1 MIEQFQHKLTSSFFL
16 WFDNFLLKKGEAYSN
31 KTGELFNYVDPR
43 LDSRYVAYGSPY
55 KQWVTDSSI
64 AGAVIPTG
72 VSVVGAGTSGRDDG
86 VVFDFENGRAL
97 FSGSDTSMTIT
108 GEFAVKDFSVY
119 LTNDTEDDLIVENKY
134 TVNSRIPS
142 GPLTYIEPYDD
153 VIPAI
158 FLSISQAE
166 NSPFAL
172 GGMQETKIQ
181 AKAVIL
187 AEDTYQL
194 DGVMSIFMDSVN
206 EVIAAIPMSGYP
218 ITELGDL
225 KDGNFNYT
233 GLANDYGGETKFC
246 IENNKVAKW
255 IIEVAALTAEEIIVI
270 SQLIKG
276 VVLEN
281 FDETAVKKV
290 FVKSSTGFF
299 KTEDKREQMSIK
311 IRNLFA
317 KIENFSHTELQTLR
331 GIISSLS
338 DTKG

>member
-31 KTGELFNYVDPR
+31 KTGELFNYADPR

-64 AGAVIPTG
+64 SGAVIPTG

-97 FSGSDTSMTIT
+97 FSGSDTSMTVT

-119 LTNDTEDDLIVENKY
+119 LTNATEDDLIVENKY

-153 VIPAI
+153 VVPAI
-158 FLSISQAE
+158 FLSVSQAE
-166 NSPFAL
+166 NSAFAL
-172 GGMQETKIQ
+172 GGMQETKVQ

-194 DGVMSIFMDSVN
+194 DGVMSIFMDSVD

-225 KDGNFNYT
+225 KDGDFNYT
-233 GLANDYGGETKFC
+233 GLADDYQGETKFC
-246 IENNKVAKW
+246 IEKVKTSKLTDRTRNVLANELYVGFVDFD
-255 IIEVAALTAEEIIVI
+255 IE
-270 SQLIKG
+270 QYRYR
-276 VVLEN
+276 
-281 FDETAVKKV
+281 F
-290 FVKSSTGFF
+290 
-299 KTEDKREQMSIK
+299 Q
-311 IRNLFA
+311 
-317 KIENFSHTELQTLR
+317 
-331 GIISSLS
+331 
-338 DTKG
+338 

>member
-64 AGAVIPTG
+64 SGAVIPTG

-97 FSGSDTSMTIT
+97 FSGSDTSMTVT

-225 KDGNFNYT
+225 KDGDFNYT
-233 GLANDYGGETKFC
+233 GLANDYAGETKFC
-246 IENNKVAKW
+246 IEKVKTSKLTDRTRNVLANELYVGFVDFD
-255 IIEVAALTAEEIIVI
+255 IE
-270 SQLIKG
+270 QCRYR
-276 VVLEN
+276 
-281 FDETAVKKV
+281 F
-290 FVKSSTGFF
+290 
-299 KTEDKREQMSIK
+299 Q
-311 IRNLFA
+311 
-317 KIENFSHTELQTLR
+317 
-331 GIISSLS
+331 
-338 DTKG
+338 

>member
-31 KTGELFNYVDPR
+31 KTGELFNYADPR

-64 AGAVIPTG
+64 SGAVIPTG

-97 FSGSDTSMTIT
+97 FSGSDTSMTVT

-119 LTNDTEDDLIVENKY
+119 LTNATEDDLIVENKY

-153 VIPAI
+153 VVPAI
-158 FLSISQAE
+158 FLSVSQAE
-166 NSPFAL
+166 NSAFAL
-172 GGMQETKIQ
+172 GGMQETKVQ

-246 IENNKVAKW
+246 VEKVKTSKLTDRTRNALANELYVGFVDFDIE
-255 IIEVAALTAEEIIVI
+255 
-270 SQLIKG
+270 QYRYR
-276 VVLEN
+276 
-281 FDETAVKKV
+281 F
-290 FVKSSTGFF
+290 
-299 KTEDKREQMSIK
+299 Q
-311 IRNLFA
+311 
-317 KIENFSHTELQTLR
+317 
-331 GIISSLS
+331 
-338 DTKG
+338 

>member
-64 AGAVIPTG
+64 SGAVIPTG

-97 FSGSDTSMTIT
+97 FSGSDTSMTVT

-225 KDGNFNYT
+225 KDGDFNYT
-233 GLANDYGGETKFC
+233 GLANDYLGETKFC
-246 IENNKVAKW
+246 VEKVKTSKLTDRTRNVLANELYVGFVDFDIE
-255 IIEVAALTAEEIIVI
+255 
-270 SQLIKG
+270 QYRYR
-276 VVLEN
+276 
-281 FDETAVKKV
+281 F
-290 FVKSSTGFF
+290 
-299 KTEDKREQMSIK
+299 Q
-311 IRNLFA
+311 
-317 KIENFSHTELQTLR
+317 
-331 GIISSLS
+331 
-338 DTKG
+338 

>member
-31 KTGELFNYVDPR
+31 KTGELFNYADPR

-72 VSVVGAGTSGRDDG
+72 VSVVGAGTSGRDNG

-97 FSGSDTSMTIT
+97 FSGSDTSMTVT

-134 TVNSRIPS
+134 TVNSRLPS

-153 VIPAI
+153 VVPAI

-194 DGVMSIFMDSVN
+194 DGVMSIFMDSVD

-225 KDGNFNYT
+225 KDGGFDYT
-233 GLANDYGGETKFC
+233 GLADDYRGEAKFFVEKVKTSKLTDRTRNVLANELYVGFVDFD
-246 IENNKVAKW
+246 IE
-255 IIEVAALTAEEIIVI
+255 
-270 SQLIKG
+270 QYRYR
-276 VVLEN
+276 
-281 FDETAVKKV
+281 F
-290 FVKSSTGFF
+290 
-299 KTEDKREQMSIK
+299 Q
-311 IRNLFA
+311 
-317 KIENFSHTELQTLR
+317 
-331 GIISSLS
+331 
-338 DTKG
+338 

>member
-31 KTGELFNYVDPR
+31 KTGELFNYADPR

-72 VSVVGAGTSGRDDG
+72 VSVVGAGTSGRDNG

-97 FSGSDTSMTIT
+97 FSGSNTSMTVT
-108 GEFAVKDFSVY
+108 GEFAVKDFNVY

-134 TVNSRIPS
+134 TVNSRLPS

-153 VIPAI
+153 VVPAI
-158 FLSISQAE
+158 FLSVSQAE

-172 GGMQETKIQ
+172 GGMQETKVQ
-181 AKAVIL
+181 AKAVVL

-194 DGVMSIFMDSVN
+194 DGVMSIFMDSVD

-218 ITELGDL
+218 ITEFGDL
-225 KDGNFNYT
+225 KGGSFNYT
-233 GLANDYGGETKFC
+233 GLAEDYQGETKFC
-246 IENNKVAKW
+246 IEKVKTSKLTDRTRNVLANELYVGFVDFD
-255 IIEVAALTAEEIIVI
+255 IE
-270 SQLIKG
+270 QYRYR
-276 VVLEN
+276 
-281 FDETAVKKV
+281 F
-290 FVKSSTGFF
+290 
-299 KTEDKREQMSIK
+299 Q
-311 IRNLFA
+311 
-317 KIENFSHTELQTLR
+317 
-331 GIISSLS
+331 
-338 DTKG
+338 

>member
-31 KTGELFNYVDPR
+31 KTGELFNYADPR

-64 AGAVIPTG
+64 SGAVIPTG

-97 FSGSDTSMTIT
+97 FSGSDTSMTVT

-153 VIPAI
+153 VVPAI

-166 NSPFAL
+166 NSAFAL
-172 GGMQETKIQ
+172 GGMQETKVQ

-225 KDGNFNYT
+225 KDGDFNYT

-246 IENNKVAKW
+246 VEKVKTSKLTDRTRNVLANELYVGFVDFDIE
-255 IIEVAALTAEEIIVI
+255 
-270 SQLIKG
+270 QYRYR
-276 VVLEN
+276 
-281 FDETAVKKV
+281 F
-290 FVKSSTGFF
+290 
-299 KTEDKREQMSIK
+299 Q
-311 IRNLFA
+311 
-317 KIENFSHTELQTLR
+317 
-331 GIISSLS
+331 
-338 DTKG
+338 

>member
-31 KTGELFNYVDPR
+31 KTGELFNYDDPR

-97 FSGSDTSMTIT
+97 FSGSDTSMTVT

-142 GPLTYIEPYDD
+142 GPLTYIDPYDD

-225 KDGNFNYT
+225 KDGDFNYT
-233 GLANDYGGETKFC
+233 GLANDYVGETKFC
-246 IENNKVAKW
+246 VEKVKTSKLTDRTRNVLANELYVGFVDFDIE
-255 IIEVAALTAEEIIVI
+255 
-270 SQLIKG
+270 QYRYR
-276 VVLEN
+276 
-281 FDETAVKKV
+281 F
-290 FVKSSTGFF
+290 
-299 KTEDKREQMSIK
+299 Q
-311 IRNLFA
+311 
-317 KIENFSHTELQTLR
+317 
-331 GIISSLS
+331 
-338 DTKG
+338 

>member
-31 KTGELFNYVDPR
+31 KTGELFNYADPR

-97 FSGSDTSMTIT
+97 FSGDNTSMTVT
-108 GEFAVKDFSVY
+108 GEFAVKDFNVY

-134 TVNSRIPS
+134 TVNSRLPS

-153 VIPAI
+153 VVPAI
-158 FLSISQAE
+158 FLSVSQAE

-172 GGMQETKIQ
+172 GGMQETKVQ
-181 AKAVIL
+181 AKAVVL

-194 DGVMSIFMDSVN
+194 DGVMSIFMDSVD

-218 ITELGDL
+218 ITEFGDL
-225 KDGNFNYT
+225 KEGDFNYT
-233 GLANDYGGETKFC
+233 SLAESYKGETKFC
-246 IENNKVAKW
+246 IEKVKTSKLTDRTRNVLANELYVGFVDFD
-255 IIEVAALTAEEIIVI
+255 IE
-270 SQLIKG
+270 QYRYR
-276 VVLEN
+276 
-281 FDETAVKKV
+281 F
-290 FVKSSTGFF
+290 
-299 KTEDKREQMSIK
+299 Q
-311 IRNLFA
+311 
-317 KIENFSHTELQTLR
+317 
-331 GIISSLS
+331 
-338 DTKG
+338 